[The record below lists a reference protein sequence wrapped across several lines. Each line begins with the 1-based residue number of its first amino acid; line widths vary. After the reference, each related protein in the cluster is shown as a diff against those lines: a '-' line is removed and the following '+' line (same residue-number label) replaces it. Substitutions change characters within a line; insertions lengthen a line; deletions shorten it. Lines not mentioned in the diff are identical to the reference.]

1 MPLIGLWLALAALPP
16 DTPPSSAWLNL
27 LPDGPEKRAFIL
39 DCTGC
44 HQFRGRFAWAGDRP
58 RTAAEWRAAIDQ
70 MLGFAGASGG
80 FPVIAADRQ
89 AIPTAAWLAQYVTRP
104 PSPEGREPAP
114 SEARGGQGVRKSE
127 PEGREPAPSEAR
139 GGQGVRT
146 GEATVTEY
154 DMPVGYDL
162 PHDLA
167 VETSGQV
174 VITGMFTHRLWL
186 LDPATG
192 TVTSDSIPLRPA
204 NPRAVELARD
214 GARWVALGGPQRVAR
229 HDPRTGLYPHS
240 IGLDTAGG
248 AWFNGHFTRDP
259 ELIGRVDPATG
270 AVKTWTVPKHP
281 SVAGA
286 WGPLPYELRVGPD
299 GRVWLSELIGNR
311 IVGFDPATERF
322 TTHDLPTPVSGP
334 RRFDID
340 ARGTLWIPAFA
351 SGRLVRF
358 EPAAGRFTE
367 YDLPVRDA
375 APYVARVDGRTGL
388 VWIGTGAADAVFSF
402 DPRTE
407 RFVTYPLPS
416 RGALVR
422 HLVVDSGRN
431 AIWLAYGASPGELPA
446 RVARLEPR

>member
-1 MPLIGLWLALAALPP
+1 MPALGLWLALFLPP

-27 LPDGPEKRAFIL
+27 LPDGPDKRAFIL

-44 HQFRGRFAWAGDRP
+44 HQLSGRFAWAGERP
-58 RTAAEWRAAIDQ
+58 RTAAEWSAAIEK
-70 MLGFAGASGG
+70 MLGFAGATAG

-89 AIPTAAWLAQYVTRP
+89 AMPTALWLERAITARP
-104 PSPEGREPAP
+104 ATPASPA
-114 SEARGGQGVRKSE
+114 ALGQ
-127 PEGREPAPSEAR
+127 
-139 GGQGVRT
+139 
-146 GEATVTEY
+146 ATITEY

-167 VETSGQV
+167 VEASGQV

-192 TVTSDSIPLRPA
+192 TITSDSIPLRPA
-204 NPRAVELARD
+204 NPRAIELGRD
-214 GARWVALGGPQRVAR
+214 GTRWVALGSPQRVAG
-229 HDPRTGLYPHS
+229 HHPRTGRWESHAIGMYPHS
-240 IGLDTAGG
+240 IGLDAAGG
-248 AWFNGHFTRDP
+248 VWFNGHFTRDP

-270 AVKTWTVPKHP
+270 TVKTWTVPKHP
-281 SVAGA
+281 AVAGA
-286 WGPLPYELRVGPD
+286 WGPLPYELRVAPD

-351 SGRLVRF
+351 AGRLVRF
-358 EPAAGRFTE
+358 EPATGRFTE
-367 YDLPVRDA
+367 YDLPIRDA
-375 APYVARVDGRTGL
+375 SPYVARVDARTGL

-407 RFVTYPLPS
+407 RFVTYALPS

-422 HLVVDSGRN
+422 HLVVDSARN
-431 AIWLAYGASPGELPA
+431 AIWLAYGASPGEIPA
-446 RVARLEPR
+446 RVARLVPR